1 MAAQAQQDFNFKLNP
16 NDYLGTAHEQF
27 KTNMLQ
33 TALADPTRYFAIRRA
48 VLQNV
53 KNAAVQAQ
61 YDIYYYLLT
70 NGARQGNFATPGSIT
85 VGFNTA
91 APNEIVANFN
101 PNIPKQ
107 QVNEFAL
114 KAAKTIDAIAEEA
127 IEMILPMD
135 YKKISEDRQVQRT
148 AGNLGFI
155 GGP

>member
-1 MAAQAQQDFNFKLNP
+1 MAAQDFNFKLNP
-16 NDYLGTAHEQF
+16 NDYLGTDHEQF
-27 KTNMLQ
+27 KTRLLQ
-33 TALADPTRYFAIRRA
+33 VALADPTRYFSIRRA

-70 NGARQGNFATPGSIT
+70 NGAIQGDFATPGSIT
-85 VGFNTA
+85 RGFNANA
-91 APNEIVANFN
+91 ANIIVPNFT

>member
-1 MAAQAQQDFNFKLNP
+1 MAAQDFNFKLNP
-16 NDYLGTAHEQF
+16 NEYLGTAYEQF
-27 KTNMLQ
+27 KTRLLQ
-33 TALADPTRYFAIRRA
+33 VALAEPTRFSSIRRA

-70 NGARQGNFATPGSIT
+70 IGARQDDYGRPGSIT
-85 VGFNTA
+85 RSFNTGN
-91 APNEIVANFN
+91 PNEIIPAFQ

-107 QVNEFAL
+107 KVNEFAL

-135 YKKISEDRQVQRT
+135 YKKISDNRQIQQT
-148 AGNLGFI
+148 AGNLGFA
-155 GGP
+155 